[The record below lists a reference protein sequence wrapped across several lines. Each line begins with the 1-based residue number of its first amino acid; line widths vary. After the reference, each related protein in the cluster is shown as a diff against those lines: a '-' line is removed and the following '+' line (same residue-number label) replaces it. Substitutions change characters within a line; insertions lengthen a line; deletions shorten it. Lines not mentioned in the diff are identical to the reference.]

1 MTTYKMAVAQK
12 RSRLEQFGFITWRNR
27 QEVTTYLKEIAMNV
41 TETRFEN
48 IVRSIVTSD
57 MEPQEVVNYL
67 RDIKIWK
74 EE

>member
-12 RSRLEQFGFITWRNR
+12 RSLLEQFGFITWRNR

-67 RDIKIWK
+67 RDIKI
-74 EE
+74 